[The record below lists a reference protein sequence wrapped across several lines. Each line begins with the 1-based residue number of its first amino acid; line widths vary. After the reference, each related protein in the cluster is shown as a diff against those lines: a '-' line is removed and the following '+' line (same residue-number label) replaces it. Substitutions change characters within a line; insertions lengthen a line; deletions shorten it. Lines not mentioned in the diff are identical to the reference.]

1 MHLDVSEEFL
11 ASILQAGPKK
21 INHIVDDEEAVM
33 IALAHIDCYRWVL
46 LVIALYVQLLLLVQL
61 ASIDDGS
68 DIWIALAEQGEG
80 GFVDIVV
87 NEDDGL
93 LGLFDKVDY
102 LYVGVEYLA
111 IVEDSFHWWQGGANE
126 EIDFLF

>member
-1 MHLDVSEEFL
+1 MHFDVGEEFL
-11 ASILQAGPKK
+11 ASIFQAGPKK
-21 INHIVDDEEAVM
+21 VDHIVDDEEAVM

-46 LVIALYVQLLLLVQL
+46 LVVALYIQLLLLVQL
-61 ASIDDGS
+61 ASIDGGS

-93 LGLFDKVDY
+93 LGLFDEVDY
-102 LYVGVEYLA
+102 LYVGVEYLT
-111 IVEDSFHWWQGGANE
+111 IVEDAFHWWQGRTDE